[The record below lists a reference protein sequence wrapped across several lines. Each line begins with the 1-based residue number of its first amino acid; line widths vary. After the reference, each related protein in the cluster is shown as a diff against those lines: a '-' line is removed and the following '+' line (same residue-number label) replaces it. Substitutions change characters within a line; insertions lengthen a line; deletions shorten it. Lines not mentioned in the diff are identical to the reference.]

1 MRAYVAQCNL
11 YDITQRKQPFVKM
24 PPPSLCAKPRLL
36 EFPHMSPK
44 EQIAERIAPIL
55 REYDVR
61 RAGVF
66 GSFARG
72 DFTANSDVDLLVSFN
87 KVPGLFAYL
96 AMIEKLK
103 VALSRPVD
111 VLTDS
116 ALDPHMR
123 PYVEADL
130 ATVYDAR

>member
-1 MRAYVAQCNL
+1 
-11 YDITQRKQPFVKM
+11 
-24 PPPSLCAKPRLL
+24 
-36 EFPHMSPK
+36 MSPN

-55 REYDVR
+55 REYNVR

-72 DFTANSDVDLLVSFN
+72 DFTADSDVDLLVSFN
-87 KVPGLFAYL
+87 KTPGLFAYM

-103 VALSRPVD
+103 AALSRPVD
-111 VLTDS
+111 VLTDA
-116 ALDPHMR
+116 ALDAHFR

-130 ATVYDAR
+130 TTVYDAG